1 MLKDVYRLIDAKGR
15 VYLPKELRDALGL
28 EPGGFVKLAA
38 DGCDLRV
45 KKVHLIEMGDLSPE
59 AIEAYVKAAT
69 AAMSQEKQ
77 IEMAALLLERGVRLT
92 CRIVPGGE
100 HCEASWE
107 KQIPFFIE
115 TLMYE
120 LNR

>member
-1 MLKDVYRLIDAKGR
+1 MLKDMYRLIDAKGR

-59 AIEAYVKAAT
+59 AIEAYVKAA
-69 AAMSQEKQ
+69 AATMSREQRLEL
-77 IEMAALLLERGVRLT
+77 AALLLERARKEVIL
-92 CRIVPGGE
+92 
-100 HCEASWE
+100 
-107 KQIPFFIE
+107 
-115 TLMYE
+115 
-120 LNR
+120 

>member
-38 DGCDLRV
+38 DGCDPRV

-59 AIEAYVKAAT
+59 AIEAYVRAAT
-69 AAMSQEKQ
+69 ATMSQEKQ
-77 IEMAALLLERGVRLT
+77 IEMAALLLERARKEV
-92 CRIVPGGE
+92 I
-100 HCEASWE
+100 S
-107 KQIPFFIE
+107 
-115 TLMYE
+115 
-120 LNR
+120 

>member
-15 VYLPKELRDALGL
+15 VYLPKELRDALGR

-38 DGCDLRV
+38 EKDRLRLR
-45 KKVHLIEMGDLSPE
+45 KLNLIEMGNLSPE

-77 IEMAALLLERGVRLT
+77 IEMAALLLERARKEVIL
-92 CRIVPGGE
+92 
-100 HCEASWE
+100 
-107 KQIPFFIE
+107 
-115 TLMYE
+115 
-120 LNR
+120 

>member
-69 AAMSQEKQ
+69 ARMPREKQ
-77 IEMAALLLERGVRLT
+77 IELAARLLERARKE
-92 CRIVPGGE
+92 CI
-100 HCEASWE
+100 
-107 KQIPFFIE
+107 
-115 TLMYE
+115 
-120 LNR
+120 

>member
-59 AIEAYVKAAT
+59 AIEAYVRAAT

-77 IEMAALLLERGVRLT
+77 IEMAALLPERVRKEV
-92 CRIVPGGE
+92 I
-100 HCEASWE
+100 S
-107 KQIPFFIE
+107 
-115 TLMYE
+115 
-120 LNR
+120 

>member
-28 EPGGFVKLAA
+28 EPGGFVKLEA

-59 AIEAYVKAAT
+59 AIEAYVRAAT

-77 IEMAALLLERGVRLT
+77 IEMAALLLERARKE
-92 CRIVPGGE
+92 CI
-100 HCEASWE
+100 
-107 KQIPFFIE
+107 
-115 TLMYE
+115 
-120 LNR
+120 

>member
-38 DGCDLRV
+38 EGCDLRV

-59 AIEAYVKAAT
+59 AIEAYVRAAT

-77 IEMAALLLERGVRLT
+77 IEMAALLLERARKEVIL
-92 CRIVPGGE
+92 
-100 HCEASWE
+100 
-107 KQIPFFIE
+107 
-115 TLMYE
+115 
-120 LNR
+120 

>member
-28 EPGGFVKLAA
+28 EPGGFMKLVAEK
-38 DGCDLRV
+38 DSLRLR
-45 KKVHLIEMGDLSPE
+45 KVHLIEMGDLSPE

-77 IEMAALLLERGVRLT
+77 IEMAALLLERARKE
-92 CRIVPGGE
+92 CI
-100 HCEASWE
+100 
-107 KQIPFFIE
+107 
-115 TLMYE
+115 
-120 LNR
+120 

>member
-1 MLKDVYRLIDAKGR
+1 MKDVYRLIDAKGR

-59 AIEAYVKAAT
+59 AIEAYVRAAT

-77 IEMAALLLERGVRLT
+77 IKLVSHLLEQARK
-92 CRIVPGGE
+92 E
-100 HCEASWE
+100 
-107 KQIPFFIE
+107 
-115 TLMYE
+115 
-120 LNR
+120 

>member
-45 KKVHLIEMGDLSPE
+45 KKVHLIEMGDLSLE
-59 AIEAYVKAAT
+59 AIEAYVRAAT

-77 IEMAALLLERGVRLT
+77 IEMAALLLERARKEV
-92 CRIVPGGE
+92 I
-100 HCEASWE
+100 S
-107 KQIPFFIE
+107 
-115 TLMYE
+115 
-120 LNR
+120 

>member
-1 MLKDVYRLIDAKGR
+1 MGLILIIGMEMGTEERDTAAELGLPLEGTEKGLFLPAEMLEDAGFSHVTRLD
-15 VYLPKELRDALGL
+15 DLGL

-59 AIEAYVKAAT
+59 VIEAYVRAAT

-77 IEMAALLLERGVRLT
+77 IEMAALLLERARKE
-92 CRIVPGGE
+92 CI
-100 HCEASWE
+100 
-107 KQIPFFIE
+107 
-115 TLMYE
+115 
-120 LNR
+120 

>member
-28 EPGGFVKLAA
+28 EPGGFVKLVA

-59 AIEAYVKAAT
+59 VIEAYVRAAT

-77 IEMAALLLERGVRLT
+77 IEMAALLLERARKEV
-92 CRIVPGGE
+92 I
-100 HCEASWE
+100 S
-107 KQIPFFIE
+107 
-115 TLMYE
+115 
-120 LNR
+120 